1 MASPVAI
8 KLRWDFRGGAIRYI
22 GPDGAQMPYKQKKE
36 EQMSAADDL
45 ELPEEEPK
53 NPTHKRAALLVSLL
67 AMVLAVASLGG
78 GNAAKDAAYH
88 NLLAANAYAFYQAKN
103 IRQTEY
109 KIAADGLKAQLTHP
123 GLPAPT
129 RAYMEEKV
137 ADYER
142 NIKRYESEPETG
154 EGKKELMAKARQHEH
169 ERDTAMQRDPWFDY
183 AEALLQI
190 AIVLTSVAII
200 AGTPLLLG
208 VAVVIGALGSLCTLN
223 GFLLLV

>member
-1 MASPVAI
+1 
-8 KLRWDFRGGAIRYI
+8 
-22 GPDGAQMPYKQKKE
+22 
-36 EQMSAADDL
+36 MSAADDL

-78 GNAAKDAAYH
+78 GNAGKDAAHH

-109 KIAADGLKAQLTHP
+109 KLAADGLKAQLTHP
-123 GLPAPT
+123 QLPAPT
-129 RAYMEEKV
+129 RAYMEERL

-142 NIKRYESEPETG
+142 NIKRYESEPDTG
-154 EGKKELMAKARQHEH
+154 DGKKELMAKAKLHEQ

-208 VAVVIGALGSLCTLN
+208 LSVVIGGLGTLSTLN